1 MNEFFATKYDQFLME
16 FNRYVIEHPE
26 FLADIPN
33 EALIVFIDPTDPA
46 FNRFNLERVER
57 YRAVDDKPDRPI
69 VYLDVGE
76 LAPIHSRIQN
86 PRILT
91 RRPDLAMA

>member
-1 MNEFFATKYDQFLME
+1 MNEWFAVKHDDLLAE
-16 FNRYVIEHPE
+16 FERYIVDHPE
-26 FLADIPN
+26 LLAQIPN
-33 EALIVFIDPTDPA
+33 EALIVFIDPADPE

-57 YRAVDDKPDRPI
+57 YRAVDDIPDRPI

-76 LAPIHSRIQN
+76 LAPIHSRMLN

-91 RRPDLAMA
+91 KIPDMAIA